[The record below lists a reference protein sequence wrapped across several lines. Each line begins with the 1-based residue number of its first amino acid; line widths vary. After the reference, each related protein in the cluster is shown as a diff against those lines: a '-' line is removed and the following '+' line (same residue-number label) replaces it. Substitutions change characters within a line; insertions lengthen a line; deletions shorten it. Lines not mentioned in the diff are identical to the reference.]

1 MWGVTDT
8 QGLISKGRLTYSW
21 LVMWGVTDTQCLI
34 SKGRPTW
41 VSVTWLWFFK

>member
-21 LVMWGVTDTQCLI
+21 LVMWGVTDTQKKYNANVI
-34 SKGRPTW
+34 I
-41 VSVTWLWFFK
+41 